1 MNPEP
6 STESTVDVN
15 VPRFN
20 QAVVAL
26 LTAFGFVLAQPWLV
40 VMTFA
45 ILAVSWTAGPSVA
58 PLTQLYVRVVPRRL
72 ADGNEPAAPP
82 RFAQLIGAVF
92 LGVASFALV
101 AGWETLG
108 WALTLVVTA
117 LATLAAAPVLVPLA
131 LERRLPCEA
140 GPPGR
145 AHPGR
150 IAGEREGLRTG
161 SGSKKPGRGSKRM
174 SRLW

>member
-20 QAVVAL
+20 QGMVAL
-26 LTAFGFVLAQPWLV
+26 LTALGFVFAQPWLV
-40 VMTFA
+40 VATFA

-58 PLTQLYVRVVPRRL
+58 PLTQLYVRVVRPRL
-72 ADGNEPAAPP
+72 QPDGPTEFEPAGPP
-82 RFAQLIGAVF
+82 RFAQLIGAII

-108 WALTLVVTA
+108 WALTLIVTA
-117 LATLAAAPVLVPLA
+117 LAALAAATRICVGCILY
-131 LERRLPCEA
+131 ERTVAR
-140 GPPGR
+140 
-145 AHPGR
+145 
-150 IAGEREGLRTG
+150 
-161 SGSKKPGRGSKRM
+161 
-174 SRLW
+174 

>member
-1 MNPEP
+1 MNPES

-20 QAVVAL
+20 QAAVAL
-26 LTAFGFVLAQPWLV
+26 MTALGFVFGQAWLV
-40 VMTFA
+40 VATFA
-45 ILAVSWTAGPSVA
+45 ILAVSWTAGPTLA
-58 PLTQLYVRVVPRRL
+58 PLTQFYIRVVRPRVQP
-72 ADGNEPAAPP
+72 DGPSEFEPAAPP

-117 LATLAAAPVLVPLA
+117 LASLAAATRICVGCMLY
-131 LERRLPCEA
+131 ERAVIR
-140 GPPGR
+140 
-145 AHPGR
+145 
-150 IAGEREGLRTG
+150 
-161 SGSKKPGRGSKRM
+161 
-174 SRLW
+174 

>member
-45 ILAVSWTAGPSVA
+45 ILAVSWTAGPTVA
-58 PLTQLYVRVVPRRL
+58 PLTRLYVRVVRPRL
-72 ADGNEPAAPP
+72 QPDGPTEFEPAAPP

-117 LATLAAAPVLVPLA
+117 LATLAAATRICVGCILY
-131 LERRLPCEA
+131 ERAVTR
-140 GPPGR
+140 
-145 AHPGR
+145 
-150 IAGEREGLRTG
+150 
-161 SGSKKPGRGSKRM
+161 
-174 SRLW
+174 

>member
-1 MNPEP
+1 MNPES

-26 LTAFGFVLAQPWLV
+26 LTALGFVFGQPWLIV
-40 VMTFA
+40 GTFA
-45 ILAVSWTAGPSVA
+45 ILAVSWMAGPTVA
-58 PLTQLYVRVVPRRL
+58 PPTQLYIRIVRPRVQP
-72 ADGNEPAAPP
+72 DGPYEFEPAAPP
-82 RFAQLIGAVF
+82 RFAQLIGAVI

-117 LATLAAAPVLVPLA
+117 LATLAAATRICVGCILYERPVV
-131 LERRLPCEA
+131 R
-140 GPPGR
+140 
-145 AHPGR
+145 
-150 IAGEREGLRTG
+150 
-161 SGSKKPGRGSKRM
+161 
-174 SRLW
+174 